1 MTTSNETYEKGL
13 QIRREVIGAD
23 YADEQSADGFSRE
36 YQNIVNEQFW
46 GGVSGRI
53 YCPPVEQG
61 DVKAALAISFSMWQ
75 CAAHGDAAGPGF
87 VH

>member
-1 MTTSNETYEKGL
+1 MLYRAAAIAAVPSVAERNAGDRRPAYSAGL
-13 QIRREVIGAD
+13 GQGLEA
-23 YADEQSADGFSRE
+23 
-36 YQNIVNEQFW
+36 
-46 GGVSGRI
+46 GRI

-75 CAAHGDAAGPGF
+75 CDAHGDAAGPGF